1 MTQKP
6 KVLAFAG
13 SSRKASYNK
22 QLVQVAAKAAEA
34 AGAEVSFVDLA
45 DYDMPLFNE
54 DLEAE
59 HGLPEDVKKFRELMK
74 SHHAFLI
81 ASPEYNGGITPLLKN
96 VIDWASRPV
105 EGEEILAC
113 FRGKTCALLAAS
125 PGKLGG
131 IRALP
136 MVQQILSG
144 IGVNVLARNYCL
156 SAAHEAFDDSG
167 DLKNADTKKMVEGV
181 AQNLVECAGRL
192 AG

>member
-1 MTQKP
+1 MSQKP

-22 QLVQVAAKAAEA
+22 QLVQAAAKSAEA
-34 AGAEVSFVDLA
+34 AGADVTFVDLA

-54 DLEAE
+54 DLEEA
-59 HGLPEDVKKFRELMK
+59 HGLPEDVRKFRELMK
-74 SHHAFLI
+74 THDAFLI
-81 ASPEYNGGITPLLKN
+81 SSPEYNGGITPLLKN
-96 VIDWASRPV
+96 VIDWASRPI
-105 EGEEILAC
+105 EGEEVLVC
-113 FRGKTCALLAAS
+113 FKGKTCALLGAS
-125 PGKLGG
+125 PGRLGG

-167 DLKNADTKKMVEGV
+167 ELKDPDTKKMVDGV
-181 AQNLVECAGRL
+181 SQNLVRSAASL
-192 AG
+192 AD